1 MEDIKRLKEEYETVF
16 NGTQDSMFLV
26 EVLGPDRFRYIR
38 ANSAYHRETGV
49 TEKQLQ
55 GKTPQEV
62 WGEDLGKRVE
72 ENYKNCVESRDVYV
86 YEEMFPAPVDRP
98 LWHSVLTPVIR
109 NGEVEYLVGSSRNIT
124 EQRKHQEEAEYLSFH
139 DPLTGLYNRRF
150 FEEELSRL
158 DTGRNLPLTSVMI
171 DVNGLKLAN
180 DAFGHDAGDKI
191 LIRIANAIKGECRS
205 DDIIART
212 GGDEFVLL
220 LPNTDPKAAETLVKR
235 IRNKIEN
242 DTSGTMPLSAAIGW
256 ETKHKIDESMIEL
269 MKKAEDNMYR
279 CKLTENANLRNNTL
293 GIIIRALFDKN
304 DREERHAE
312 SVGVLSAAL
321 AKAVGLSE
329 TTVSDMEIIGRVHD
343 IGKISIDDRILEKP
357 DRLDPDEWR
366 EIKRHAEIGYRIL
379 SAVSEYAPIA
389 NLVLQHHER
398 WDGEGYPGNLKE
410 HEISDEARII
420 AIVDAYDAM
429 TTDKPYQP
437 AMTKEEA
444 IRELR
449 NNAGSQF
456 DPAYVEVFINN
467 VCEIFMDIRGKESEK

>member
-1 MEDIKRLKEEYETVF
+1 MEDLKRLKEEYETVF
-16 NGTQDSMFLV
+16 NGTQDAMFLV
-26 EVLGPDRFRYIR
+26 EVLGPNEFRYIR
-38 ANSAYHRETGV
+38 ANAAYHKDTGV
-49 TEKQLQ
+49 TEEQLQ

-62 WGEDLGKRVE
+62 WGDDLGNRVVS
-72 ENYKNCVESRDVYV
+72 NYKNCVESSDVYV

-109 NGEVEYLVGSSRNIT
+109 NGRVEYLVGSSRNIT
-124 EQRKHQEEAEYLSFH
+124 EQRKHQKEAEYLSFH

-158 DTGRNLPLTSVMI
+158 DTGRNLPLTFVMV

-191 LIRIANAIKGECRS
+191 LIRIANAIKSECRS

-220 LPNTDPKAAETLVKR
+220 LPNTDPKAAEALVNR
-235 IRNKIEN
+235 IRETVEN
-242 DTSGTMPLSAAIGW
+242 DTNGTMPLSAAFGW
-256 ETKHKIDESMIEL
+256 ETKRAVDENMVEL

-279 CKLTENANLRNNTL
+279 CKLMENANLRNNTL
-293 GIIIRALFDKN
+293 GIIIRALFEKN
-304 DREERHAE
+304 DREEKHAE
-312 SVGVLSAAL
+312 SVSKLSVAL
-321 AKAVGLSE
+321 AEAVGLPTATIKE
-329 TTVSDMEIIGRVHD
+329 MGTIGRVHD

-357 DRLDPDEWR
+357 DRLDENEWS
-366 EIKRHAEIGYRIL
+366 EIRRHAEIGYRIL
-379 SAVSEYAPIA
+379 SAVSEYSPIA

-398 WDGEGYPGNLKE
+398 WDGKGYPSNLKE
-410 HEISDEARII
+410 NEISEEARII
-420 AIVDAYDAM
+420 AIADAYDAM

-444 IRELR
+444 IHELR
-449 NNAGSQF
+449 KNAGSQF
-456 DPAYVEVFINN
+456 DPTFVEVFINR
-467 VCEIFMDIRGKESEK
+467 VCDKYLQGK